1 MLAWEVSASKGA
13 TAYRTLGLTVSV
25 HTQMHGTSLPIVGTV
40 PMAGLRWL
48 DGYELHAVPSV
59 SSDASKLEHLYGKG

>member
-1 MLAWEVSASKGA
+1 
-13 TAYRTLGLTVSV
+13 
-25 HTQMHGTSLPIVGTV
+25 
-40 PMAGLRWL
+40 MAGLRWL